1 VAIVVRDLRPC
12 IFIVDDDELLRDVI
26 SAILRN
32 ARFQCRGF
40 GNGEDCLKSLTLRNC
55 DLLLTDLRLP
65 GKDGIEVLIEARQKV
80 PWLPVIVITSY
91 ASIATCVRAVKAGA
105 SDFIERPVE
114 GDVLVEA
121 VRTALNETVP
131 ANKRRGEMLTKTE
144 AVILHLILEGQ
155 SNKAIAVALH
165 RSIRTIE
172 DHRNH
177 IMHKLS
183 VDNVVDLVR
192 RAGQLGLTDLSGK

>member
-1 VAIVVRDLRPC
+1 MARDSRPC
-12 IFIVDDDELLRDVI
+12 VFIVDDDEFLRDAMSV
-26 SAILRN
+26 ILRN

-40 GNGEDCLKSLTLRNC
+40 GNAGECLQSLTLRNC

-65 GKDGIEVLIEARQKV
+65 DRNGIELLKEARQKV

-91 ASIATCVRAVKAGA
+91 AGIETCVRAVKAGA

-121 VRTALNETVP
+121 VRAALKETDL

-144 AVILHLILEGQ
+144 AVILHLILDGQ
-155 SNKAIAVALH
+155 SNKAIAATLH

-177 IMHKLS
+177 IMHKLN

-192 RAGQLGLTDLSGK
+192 RAGQLGLTDLPGK